1 MAAWNGFPLITLPAM
16 PPAPRSVE
24 WQFTDVM
31 GVNENPFSLQQQFYR
46 WGQAIIEISFM
57 YPPVPTNPALS
68 ATRGSPPAWQAFLAA
83 LQGNYGVFL
92 SPADPL
98 HESPQ
103 NASATSP
110 TVSGVNASGVTTINV
125 SGGTSTNQT
134 VGDWIGV
141 PGNGASFSTG
151 SRIYLVTA
159 VGSGTLGI
167 YPPLREATVGGEVI
181 VINGAQGV
189 WRLKSPT
196 RKFSVDTQRT
206 FGFSLEARE
215 AL

>member
-1 MAAWNGFPLITLPAM
+1 
-16 PPAPRSVE
+16 
-24 WQFTDVM
+24 
-31 GVNENPFSLQQQFYR
+31 
-46 WGQAIIEISFM
+46 
-57 YPPVPTNPALS
+57 
-68 ATRGSPPAWQAFLAA
+68 
-83 LQGNYGVFL
+83 
-92 SPADPL
+92 
-98 HESPQ
+98 
-103 NASATSP
+103 
-110 TVSGVNASGVTTINV
+110 VNASGVTTINV

-141 PGNGASFSTG
+141 PGNGAFSAG